1 MTEKGQ
7 KGMLGLHAVSECMA
21 VLAEFVHDQM
31 VCVNALNTL
40 RRMVSLRPAC
50 EAVVRAGVGS
60 ILAAMRLFEE
70 EREVQLYGLETLNG
84 LHEYKGFLHAM
95 ETEGGVAAVVGSWKR
110 FAEDRDVVRVGA
122 EVVSSLTESENCG
135 DEVVENGGVQC
146 LLEVIELFSNEREVM
161 IPLCQLVK
169 AVASN
174 PGAKATMIKEDVVST
189 LVTVIT
195 AGEKEDAELIGAAV
209 AALMALVSAPFTDKS
224 LEGTDIATLLGQC
237 FPGGSGSRD
246 KCNRCGLRGV
256 YGEYSCPV

>member
-1 MTEKGQ
+1 
-7 KGMLGLHAVSECMA
+7 MLF
-21 VLAEFVHDQM
+21 VL
-31 VCVNALNTL
+31 
-40 RRMVSLRPAC
+40 
-50 EAVVRAGVGS
+50 
-60 ILAAMRLFEE
+60 
-70 EREVQLYGLETLNG
+70 
-84 LHEYKGFLHAM
+84 
-95 ETEGGVAAVVGSWKR
+95 
-110 FAEDRDVVRVGA
+110 
-122 EVVSSLTESENCG
+122 SSLTESENCG

-195 AGEKEDAELIGAAV
+195 AGEKEDAELIGADGIGECSIHGQESGGNRYSYV
-209 AALMALVSAPFTDKS
+209 A
-224 LEGTDIATLLGQC
+224 GQC